1 MFLILGCLATVV
13 TGKKLYKYQD
23 EKGKWH
29 FTDKKPMSRQ
39 GVEVRQL
46 KVGNKRRVWLLKT
59 GKEKQPEFYVRNDY
73 HGPIEVE
80 FKFDQSENVS
90 SVPVLPGR
98 FVVPHGR
105 SKSLLKV
112 GAVNRFMTWNFSLK
126 YRFTIGSPLAQH
138 ESSYLYLPPVETG
151 SSYRISQGFDG
162 GFSHQDAQN
171 KYAVDIAM
179 PVGTPLYAARE
190 GVVMEVENDFYK
202 GGTDNRAYRSR
213 SNSIRI
219 LHDDGSMAVY
229 AHLELEKAR
238 VYPGQTVK
246 EGQIIGFSGNTG
258 YSSGPHLHFAI
269 QVNKGMSLESVP
281 FQFRKRNGEGITP
294 VAGMVITGI

>member
-1 MFLILGCLATVV
+1 
-13 TGKKLYKYQD
+13 
-23 EKGKWH
+23 
-29 FTDKKPMSRQ
+29 MSRQ

-80 FKFDQSENVS
+80 LKFDQFENVS
-90 SVPVLPGR
+90 SVPVLPDR
-98 FVVPHGR
+98 FVIPTGR
-105 SKSLLKV
+105 SESLLKV
-112 GAVNRFMTWNFSLK
+112 GAVNRFKPWNFSLK
-126 YRFTIGSPLAQH
+126 YRFTIGSPMARH
-138 ESSYLYLPPVETG
+138 NSSYLYSPPVETG
-151 SSYRISQGFDG
+151 SRYLVTQAFDG
-162 GFSHQDAQN
+162 SFSHQDAQN
-171 KYAVDIAM
+171 KYAVDVAM

-269 QVNKGMSLESVP
+269 QVNKGMSLESIP